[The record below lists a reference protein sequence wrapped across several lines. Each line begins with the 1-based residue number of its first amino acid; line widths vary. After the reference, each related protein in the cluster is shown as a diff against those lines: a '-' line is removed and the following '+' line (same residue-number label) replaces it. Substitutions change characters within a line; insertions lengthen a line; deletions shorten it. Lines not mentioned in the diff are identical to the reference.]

1 MKKTSIDG
9 RGDLEYQA
17 YMRSLYGKDNT
28 GSRKRLINNL
38 RIAMVKELTGR
49 QLEIMKLYYVDRM
62 RMPHIARELGI
73 NKSTVSRTLSRGK
86 SRLQRCLKYGAAE
99 LLEFRSEEE

>member
-9 RGDLEYQA
+9 RGDLEYQS

-28 GSRKRLINNL
+28 GSRKKLINNL
-38 RIAMVKELTGR
+38 RRAMIRELTAR
-49 QLEIMKLYYVDRM
+49 QLQIMKLYYVDGM
-62 RMPHIARELGI
+62 RMIYIAQELGI

-86 SRLQRCLKYGAAE
+86 SRLHRCLKYGAAE
-99 LLEFRSEEE
+99 LLEDRSEEE

>member
-9 RGDLEYQA
+9 RGDLEYQS

-38 RIAMVKELTGR
+38 RIAMIRELTGR
-49 QLEIMKLYYVDRM
+49 QLEIMKLYYVDGL

-99 LLEFRSEEE
+99 LLEVRPEEE